1 MSRFKVLLAPLALI
15 AVLGCLTAPA
25 FGQSA
30 ARRNV
35 IAEVRA
41 EIAKQD
47 FARGESILSAYRAA
61 NGVTPEVLEAL
72 SWLGRGA
79 LAAKQWD
86 KAEDYARQT
95 YDLALAALQGRSVDQ
110 EPRLPIALGA
120 AIEVQAHVRAERGQR
135 SEAVYILQR
144 ELETYKDTSLL
155 KRIQKNILLLS
166 LEGQTAP
173 AIETSEYL
181 GGRPPSIDE
190 LKGKVVLL
198 FFWAHWCPDCKIQ
211 SPILGRLL
219 AKYAPQGFMVLAPT
233 QRYGFV
239 GGRDSAGPDEET
251 RYIVQVLQTNYS
263 FLADQ
268 PVPLSEVNH
277 QRYGVST
284 TPTLVLVDRE
294 NVVRLYHPGRMTEE
308 DLELAIRGLL

>member
-1 MSRFKVLLAPLALI
+1 MRRIRFVLASLALV
-15 AVLGCLTAPA
+15 AVLGSLSAPA
-25 FGQSA
+25 FAQA
-30 ARRNV
+30 TRPRNI

-47 FARGESILSAYRAA
+47 FARGESILAAYRAA
-61 NGVTPEVLEAL
+61 NGVTPEALEAL

-79 LAAKQWD
+79 LAARQWD
-86 KAEDYARQT
+86 QAEDYARQT
-95 YDLALAALQGRSVDQ
+95 YDLCLAALQGRSMDQ

-155 KRIQKNILLLS
+155 KRIQKNIHLLS

-173 AIETSEYL
+173 AIETGEYL
-181 GGRPPSIDE
+181 GGRPPSLAE

-198 FFWAHWCPDCKIQ
+198 FFWAHWCPDCRVQ
-211 SPILGRLL
+211 SPILSRLL
-219 AKYAPQGFMVLAPT
+219 SKYSARGLTVFAPT

-239 GGRDSAGPDEET
+239 GGRDSAPPEQET
-251 RYIVQVLQTNYS
+251 RYIAQVLQTNYS
-263 FLADQ
+263 FLADL

-284 TPTLVLVDRE
+284 TPTLVLLDRE

-308 DLELAIRGLL
+308 ELEEAIAGLL